1 MRLAILLVLVCGT
14 LPFFA
19 ASNSAVA
26 QDDAE
31 STPPSD
37 TADSAETTLAALTTP
52 ELVEQVLP
60 GVVQIMAYTPVD
72 DDEDQ
77 FYSIGSGFV
86 LDAEGHVI
94 TNWHVVTGQEIYYVT
109 YSNGTYT
116 EAELVGLDAR
126 DDIAVLKVDP
136 DTVPAVLPMGDSD
149 AVLPGD
155 KVVAIGSPS
164 GITNTI
170 TEGVASGSGRTGA
183 QPGLYLQT
191 QCGNYNN
198 LIQHSAAINQGNSGG
213 PLFNMQGEVIG
224 INTIS
229 IIDENNIEL
238 AGIYYAVPSNTIAKR
253 AADLIEDGELSLPLL
268 GVVTFPITIPDA
280 ILIGLPFA
288 GGAIVDQVANDSPA
302 DRAGLEEGD
311 VIIAIDDRD
320 ILKDDTL
327 SEILFDYDPE
337 DEITVTYL
345 DGDTGDEE
353 TVDLTL
359 AEVPQEAL
367 LECEEG
373 TE

>member
-1 MRLAILLVLVCGT
+1 
-14 LPFFA
+14 
-19 ASNSAVA
+19 
-26 QDDAE
+26 
-31 STPPSD
+31 
-37 TADSAETTLAALTTP
+37 
-52 ELVEQVLP
+52 
-60 GVVQIMAYTPVD
+60 
-72 DDEDQ
+72 
-77 FYSIGSGFV
+77 
-86 LDAEGHVI
+86 
-94 TNWHVVTGQEIYYVT
+94 
-109 YSNGTYT
+109 
-116 EAELVGLDAR
+116 
-126 DDIAVLKVDP
+126 
-136 DTVPAVLPMGDSD
+136 
-149 AVLPGD
+149 
-155 KVVAIGSPS
+155 
-164 GITNTI
+164 
-170 TEGVASGSGRTGA
+170 
-183 QPGLYLQT
+183 
-191 QCGNYNN
+191 
-198 LIQHSAAINQGNSGG
+198 
-213 PLFNMQGEVIG
+213 MQGEVIG